1 MGVALAVGN
10 WVRQFSLTIARG
22 THGPEPQRLQLP
34 PPLKHAIVP
43 FGFPRQV
50 SSRPRSLFAFNFS
63 SLGKGS
69 NTRLCGARPDA
80 NGRSPAWLVARLS

>member
-22 THGPEPQRLQLP
+22 THGPEPQRLQLY
-34 PPLKHAIVP
+34 PPLKHAIFP

-63 SLGKGS
+63 SLGEGS
-69 NTRLCGARPDA
+69 NTRLCGAPPDA
-80 NGRSPAWLVARLS
+80 SGRSPAWLVVRLS